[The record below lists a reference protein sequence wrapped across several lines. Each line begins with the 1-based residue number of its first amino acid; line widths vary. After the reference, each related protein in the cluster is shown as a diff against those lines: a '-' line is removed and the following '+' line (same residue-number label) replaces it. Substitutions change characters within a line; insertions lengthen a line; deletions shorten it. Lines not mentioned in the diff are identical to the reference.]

1 MPRLYFSGL
10 VLPERAPLSVSGVHA
25 SIVGPDGAAHA
36 LIALNI
42 WANQISATVDS
53 EETDVLTLR
62 NLVRA
67 EAEFVTSLA
76 GFLLGFGYD
85 VEITK
90 AFNEDLSQ
98 NQVFGIDVAVLTARA
113 QGRDLSTVINAVL
126 PLCYGADAIFLRR
139 CLTDLSLAMKRLDD
153 TAFYCFRAIESLKQS
168 FGSHLTE
175 REQWSALA
183 AAVES
188 TKAEM
193 EPLRARAFP
202 ARHGPAQP
210 LSDAERQELFIYTWR
225 VVERYIDYRLA
236 ERGAPK
242 AFQAPPDP
250 AASTFA

>member
-98 NQVFGIDVAVLTARA
+98 TQVFGIDVAVLTARA
-113 QGRDLSTVINAVL
+113 QGPVNESNNGAWPTVCDANVVVRGEEVAVQWPRPGAAHL
-126 PLCYGADAIFLRR
+126 PA
-139 CLTDLSLAMKRLDD
+139 
-153 TAFYCFRAIESLKQS
+153 
-168 FGSHLTE
+168 
-175 REQWSALA
+175 
-183 AAVES
+183 
-188 TKAEM
+188 
-193 EPLRARAFP
+193 PP
-202 ARHGPAQP
+202 ARRP
-210 LSDAERQELFIYTWR
+210 
-225 VVERYIDYRLA
+225 
-236 ERGAPK
+236 
-242 AFQAPPDP
+242 
-250 AASTFA
+250 